1 MSRTRERY
9 SFANLEDVL
18 ELPDLI
24 SIQRSSFEW
33 FLKEGLANTFRDIS
47 PIKDFS
53 ETLQL
58 ELDLNVTALRESTNP
73 ITGLCCRLPVVLAK
87 PAASKTTSGRQLTAR
102 PSERKRGDG
111 VGAGEPGCSN

>member
-1 MSRTRERY
+1 MVR
-9 SFANLEDVL
+9 L
-18 ELPDLI
+18 LPGT
-24 SIQRSSFEW
+24 SGQ
-33 FLKEGLANTFRDIS
+33 EGDGKQKKAVFTGFHRKGLTCWITIKFPLA
-47 PIKDFS
+47 
-53 ETLQL
+53 TLQL

-111 VGAGEPGCSN
+111 VGAGEPGYSN